1 MSKDIV
7 DKLRSDG
14 EGERQYERE
23 ARVVLGGLL
32 DAAANEIEQLRVD
45 YNEAFIDGAAAERA
59 KIVAWIKMVKDE
71 YRDPYV
77 VELADRVEAGE
88 HLK

>member
-1 MSKDIV
+1 MRTVEDMQ
-7 DKLRSDG
+7 
-14 EGERQYERE
+14 ERLHNLCDEIDCLKYELE
-23 ARVVLGGLL
+23 K
-32 DAAANEIEQLRVD
+32 AADEIEQLRVD
-45 YNEAFIDGAAAERA
+45 YNEASIDGAADERA